1 MIIHFL
7 SSMSTQK
14 VPLKLQNYLIA
25 PPNPRECSQDLN
37 SPLCCATYYH
47 FKVKFL
53 LVSRFNW
60 YRLHTFWNAGK
71 SEGKA
76 WLAMVL
82 RSGPLKVV
90 FQKIMKTLL
99 IKVNCQK
106 ESGFKR
112 YIFLT
117 LICLLLCIK
126 PIKWFMQRLIG
137 NEKHKWFWAFWKC
150 L

>member
-1 MIIHFL
+1 
-7 SSMSTQK
+7 MSTQK

-25 PPNPRECSQDLN
+25 PSKPRECSQDLN

-53 LVSRFNW
+53 LVNIFNW
-60 YRLHTFWNAGK
+60 YRPHTFWNAGK

-76 WLAMVL
+76 WLAT
-82 RSGPLKVV
+82 LKVV

-99 IKVNCQK
+99 IKVNFQK

-112 YIFLT
+112 YIFFDLNMPTT
-117 LICLLLCIK
+117 LYKTCIFLLYSVNWVNFQVHSIFDL
-126 PIKWFMQRLIG
+126 
-137 NEKHKWFWAFWKC
+137 
-150 L
+150 

>member
-1 MIIHFL
+1 MIILFL

-14 VPLKLQNYLIA
+14 VPLKLQNYFIA
-25 PPNPRECSQDLN
+25 PSRPRECSQDLN

-53 LVSRFNW
+53 LVNIFNW
-60 YRLHTFWNAGK
+60 YRPHTFWNAGK

-82 RSGPLKVV
+82 QSGPLKVV

-99 IKVNCQK
+99 IKVNFQK
-106 ESGFKR
+106 KSGFKR
-112 YIFLT
+112 YIFFDLNMPTT
-117 LICLLLCIK
+117 LYKTYKVIYVNIPSVFCKLS
-126 PIKWFMQRLIG
+126 
-137 NEKHKWFWAFWKC
+137 
-150 L
+150 